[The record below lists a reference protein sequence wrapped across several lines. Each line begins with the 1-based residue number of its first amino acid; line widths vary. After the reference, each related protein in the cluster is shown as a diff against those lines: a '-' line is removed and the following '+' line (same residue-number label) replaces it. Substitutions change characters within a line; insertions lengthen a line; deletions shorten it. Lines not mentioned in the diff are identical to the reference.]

1 MVFISKGL
9 PKILGLILVFRL
21 FGYGNVH
28 GQDFIDNA
36 TIQGNFYSE
45 ANYYL
50 NDTLIGTEEV
60 PEYVRANIYGNIFY
74 RYKGFNAGIRYE
86 AYMPPLVGFD
96 SKYEGQGIAHLFL
109 NYSDSLYE
117 ITVGNFYEQF
127 GSGII
132 LRAYED
138 KNLGIDNA
146 FNGFKLVFRPAKG
159 LTIKG
164 LIGKQRYFWDYSPGV
179 TRGFD
184 AEWNVLQTLAPQSL
198 TTFIIGGSAV
208 SRYQSDKNPL
218 YNLPENVAA
227 FAGRA
232 SLYTGGVF
240 LSGEYAWK
248 VNDPSASNSMIYKP
262 GQALFISGSYSTK
275 GLGILLSGK
284 YIDNMDFR
292 SSRDAVSNDLTLSY
306 LPPTTRQH
314 TYSLPGMYPYATQ
327 PTGEV
332 GAMAEINYL
341 IPRKSLIGGKYGTN
355 ITLSASIANAIDKQ
369 QLHDTLAIGTS
380 GTKGYSAKLG
390 SIGDEKFYH
399 DLSLEVNRKISSK
412 LKVIAGMA
420 HQYYNI
426 AVIEGHPGE
435 EAVKA
440 FVAYADV
447 SYRIGRAQNIRVEA
461 QHLSTKQDKGNW
473 AMLLAEYT
481 FAPKWSFSVT
491 DQYNYGNIDSDRQI
505 HYYSL
510 NLGYNQGPHRLAIS
524 FGKQRE
530 GVICVGGIC
539 RRVPA
544 AFAGGL
550 TFSTT
555 F

>member
-1 MVFISKGL
+1 MVFINKGL
-9 PKILGLILVFRL
+9 PKLLALILVFTL

-28 GQDFIDNA
+28 GQGFIDNA

-60 PEYVRANIYGNIFY
+60 PEYVRGNIYGNIFY
-74 RYKGFNAGIRYE
+74 RYKRFNAGIRYE

-109 NYSDSLYE
+109 SYTDSLYE

-127 GSGII
+127 GNGII

-184 AEWNVLQTLAPQSL
+184 AEWNILQKLAPKSL

-262 GQALFISGSYSTK
+262 GQALFVSG
-275 GLGILLSGK
+275 
-284 YIDNMDFR
+284 
-292 SSRDAVSNDLTLSY
+292 
-306 LPPTTRQH
+306 
-314 TYSLPGMYPYATQ
+314 
-327 PTGEV
+327 
-332 GAMAEINYL
+332 
-341 IPRKSLIGGKYGTN
+341 
-355 ITLSASIANAIDKQ
+355 
-369 QLHDTLAIGTS
+369 
-380 GTKGYSAKLG
+380 
-390 SIGDEKFYH
+390 
-399 DLSLEVNRKISSK
+399 
-412 LKVIAGMA
+412 
-420 HQYYNI
+420 
-426 AVIEGHPGE
+426 
-435 EAVKA
+435 
-440 FVAYADV
+440 
-447 SYRIGRAQNIRVEA
+447 
-461 QHLSTKQDKGNW
+461 
-473 AMLLAEYT
+473 
-481 FAPKWSFSVT
+481 
-491 DQYNYGNIDSDRQI
+491 
-505 HYYSL
+505 
-510 NLGYNQGPHRLAIS
+510 
-524 FGKQRE
+524 
-530 GVICVGGIC
+530 
-539 RRVPA
+539 
-544 AFAGGL
+544 
-550 TFSTT
+550 
-555 F
+555 